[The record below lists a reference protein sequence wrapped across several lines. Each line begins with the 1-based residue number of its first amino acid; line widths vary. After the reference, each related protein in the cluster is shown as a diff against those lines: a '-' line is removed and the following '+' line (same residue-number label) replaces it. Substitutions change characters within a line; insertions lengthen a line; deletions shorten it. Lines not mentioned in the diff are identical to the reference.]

1 MQADKHE
8 EKVPD
13 RAGAQSGSGNGIL
26 LALIAFSGFPVGDAI
41 IKSMAGDWPAPAVA
55 ALRFSMGAVA
65 LAAIL
70 FWKEG
75 RAGFEV
81 SRPMLHAARGL
92 SLAAVTLSFFS
103 AIYIM
108 PLADA
113 VAISFV
119 SPILTALISGWFLK
133 EKMRPSTWIATI
145 VAFGGVL
152 IMLRPNVAAFGW
164 VAVLP
169 LIAAGAMSSML
180 ILNRMVSS
188 QRSIFAAQFY
198 IAFWAA
204 IFLTVAAVAGHFLL
218 PSMHVPGVPDW
229 DVVLRCAIV
238 VITATSCHF
247 LLYMAT
253 MRTTAAAVAPIVY
266 VQLIV
271 ASAISV
277 FIFGDPIDPLALVG
291 GGLILLS
298 GLFLWRSE
306 RKAATVLE
314 A

>member
-55 ALRFSMGAVA
+55 ALRFSMGAIA

-113 VAISFV
+113 VVLAACN
-119 SPILTALISGWFLK
+119 LADEKTRAAETAESLRSQIKAYSDEIARLRT
-133 EKMRPSTWIATI
+133 ELSAMR
-145 VAFGGVL
+145 
-152 IMLRPNVAAFGW
+152 RE
-164 VAVLP
+164 
-169 LIAAGAMSSML
+169 
-180 ILNRMVSS
+180 
-188 QRSIFAAQFY
+188 
-198 IAFWAA
+198 
-204 IFLTVAAVAGHFLL
+204 
-218 PSMHVPGVPDW
+218 
-229 DVVLRCAIV
+229 
-238 VITATSCHF
+238 
-247 LLYMAT
+247 
-253 MRTTAAAVAPIVY
+253 AAAR
-266 VQLIV
+266 
-271 ASAISV
+271 
-277 FIFGDPIDPLALVG
+277 AL
-291 GGLILLS
+291 
-298 GLFLWRSE
+298 E
-306 RKAATVLE
+306 QD
-314 A
+314 